1 MASVSGDCRRALDIC
16 RRATEIAEENDGQEK
31 QRGKAKKIEVNFAHI
46 NQALSEMFASPK
58 VRAIKNCT
66 KFEKLFLQ
74 AVASEITRTG
84 IEEVEFQRV
93 YWQIGTLAPVLGIKN
108 PPAEGLIK
116 FNNCFNCEFIL
127 LNCIFILN
135 FVDQAMIIC
144 MALAANRL
152 LIAEDS
158 SAGLYLKIILNATVD
173 DLYYALNVS

>member
-1 MASVSGDCRRALDIC
+1 MDIC
-16 RRATEIAEENDGQEK
+16 RRATEIAVESSTKKD
-31 QRGKAKKIEVNFAHI
+31 KIEVSFSHI

-93 YWQIGTLAPVLGIKN
+93 YWQIGTLAPILGTKN
-108 PPAEGLIK
+108 APTEGLR
-116 FNNCFNCEFIL
+116 L
-127 LNCIFILN
+127 LHSKSYFSFEGNVFTLIEESLDIFLIP
-135 FVDQAMIIC
+135 DQAMLIC

-158 SAGLYLKIILNATVD
+158 SAGLYQKIILNATVD
-173 DLYYALNVS
+173 DLYYALNGS

>member
-16 RRATEIAEENDGQEK
+16 RRATEIAEEK
-31 QRGKAKKIEVNFAHI
+31 STKAGKVEVNFGHI

-93 YWQIGTLAPVLGIKN
+93 YWQIGTLAPILGIKN
-108 PPAEGLIK
+108 SPTEGLFQ
-116 FNNCFNCEFIL
+116 FNLWFLFIFHFTFFINIRIL
-127 LNCIFILN
+127 LYFINQFL
-135 FVDQAMIIC
+135 F
-144 MALAANRL
+144 
-152 LIAEDS
+152 
-158 SAGLYLKIILNATVD
+158 
-173 DLYYALNVS
+173 